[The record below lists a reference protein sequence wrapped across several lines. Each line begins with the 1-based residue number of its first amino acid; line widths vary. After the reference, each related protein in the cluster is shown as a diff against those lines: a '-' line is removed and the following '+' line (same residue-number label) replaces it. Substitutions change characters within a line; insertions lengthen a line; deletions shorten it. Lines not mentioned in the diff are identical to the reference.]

1 MALRRRQR
9 LLAALPKPKR
19 SKAEVVDVDCS
30 SMQSIEIKQAESV
43 VVDEDKADTIDSS
56 NSVDFLGTQNL
67 DHISANSEGDRYIV
81 NE

>member
-1 MALRRRQR
+1 
-9 LLAALPKPKR
+9 
-19 SKAEVVDVDCS
+19 
-30 SMQSIEIKQAESV
+30 MQSIEIKQSESV